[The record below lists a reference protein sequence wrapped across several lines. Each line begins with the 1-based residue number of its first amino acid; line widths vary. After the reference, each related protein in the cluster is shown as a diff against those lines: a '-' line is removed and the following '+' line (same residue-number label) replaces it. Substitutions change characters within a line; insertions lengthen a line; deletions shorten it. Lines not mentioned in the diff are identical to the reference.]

1 MNGMKAIRKLKE
13 GAGFV
18 EMCDIPE
25 PKCGKT
31 DVKIK
36 VEAVGICGTEIKI
49 EHGTTWSN
57 PPVTLGHELSGVVA
71 EVGEDVKSVKVGD
84 RVVTETGNIVCGH
97 CYYCNTG
104 NFLMC
109 KDRLSIGY
117 GCDGGMAQ
125 YCVVRE
131 AIIHKLPD
139 SIPFDAGSL
148 CEPAAVSVHAVYDA
162 VTVIPTDVVVVEGCG
177 AIGLLVAQLVK
188 GFGATV
194 IITGL
199 TNDALRL
206 ETAKKLGIDYAVDI
220 QKEDVAALVDKL
232 TGGMGAD
239 IVYECS
245 GAKASIRLGMSLL
258 KRMGALVQIGLTAKD
273 VEIEY
278 SLLTARQIKLVGTF
292 GHKWQSWDTAL
303 KLMQQGKLNC
313 DALITH
319 RFNMDDWKE
328 AFGVADRAEGIK
340 VVIFP
345 NK

>member
-1 MNGMKAIRKLKE
+1 MKAIRKLKE

-36 VEAVGICGTEIKI
+36 VEAVGICGTDIKI

-71 EVGEDVKSVKVGD
+71 EVGEDVRSVKVGD

-131 AIIHKLPD
+131 GIIHKLPD

-162 VTVIPTDVVVVEGCG
+162 VPVIPTDVVVVEGCG

-194 IITGL
+194 VITGL

-220 QKEDVAALVDKL
+220 Q
-232 TGGMGAD
+232 
-239 IVYECS
+239 
-245 GAKASIRLGMSLL
+245 
-258 KRMGALVQIGLTAKD
+258 
-273 VEIEY
+273 
-278 SLLTARQIKLVGTF
+278 
-292 GHKWQSWDTAL
+292 
-303 KLMQQGKLNC
+303 
-313 DALITH
+313 
-319 RFNMDDWKE
+319 
-328 AFGVADRAEGIK
+328 
-340 VVIFP
+340 
-345 NK
+345 